1 MEYKMWLE
9 SEINHYN
16 KRNVDCFGITFF
28 PNNRPEFKCYEYITK
43 KIDSLEVNLFF
54 SENNKGIRY
63 DYKVDYEMRN
73 NIKKLNNFIRCE
85 MKYTDD
91 LKKMWGLMEISR
103 KYANDFR
110 LMEIGNRINKESNE
124 QALRGYFSLRKFE
137 NDMDIKGEFCTYS
150 EKKILL
156 SDVANCLSVSGKF
169 WRLINKNAVLIEKY
183 GYFPTMFGFQQC
195 NGEIEQKIYFELSEP
210 DEHLE
215 RLRFNNLLMLQDIIQ
230 IVNDMSPQIIQS
242 ISSFWKYGFFLRG
255 IAFGDEN
262 GKNTNIRLYFS
273 EIRRFTE

>member
-16 KRNVDCFGITFF
+16 KRNVDCLGITFF

-91 LKKMWGLMEISR
+91 
-103 KYANDFR
+103 
-110 LMEIGNRINKESNE
+110 
-124 QALRGYFSLRKFE
+124 
-137 NDMDIKGEFCTYS
+137 
-150 EKKILL
+150 
-156 SDVANCLSVSGKF
+156 
-169 WRLINKNAVLIEKY
+169 
-183 GYFPTMFGFQQC
+183 
-195 NGEIEQKIYFELSEP
+195 
-210 DEHLE
+210 
-215 RLRFNNLLMLQDIIQ
+215 
-230 IVNDMSPQIIQS
+230 
-242 ISSFWKYGFFLRG
+242 
-255 IAFGDEN
+255 
-262 GKNTNIRLYFS
+262 
-273 EIRRFTE
+273 